1 MDVRSRQ
8 IAAVASI
15 VASALQIDGDLELAE
30 VQAVN
35 AEGWTVDLGAP
46 GGGVVRWEGVVLTP
60 SELAEAWAMAQA
72 WSR

>member
-8 IAAVASI
+8 IAAVAGI
-15 VASALQIDGDLELAE
+15 LALRDTETMDLRE
-30 VQAVN
+30 VQALN

-46 GGGVVRWEGVVLTP
+46 GGGVVRYEGVVLTP

-72 WSR
+72 WSHR